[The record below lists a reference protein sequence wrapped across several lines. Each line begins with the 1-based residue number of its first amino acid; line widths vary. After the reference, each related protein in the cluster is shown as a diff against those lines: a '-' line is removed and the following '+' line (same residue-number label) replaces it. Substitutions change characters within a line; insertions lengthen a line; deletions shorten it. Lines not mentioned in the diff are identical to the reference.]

1 MQTVF
6 KAYLRFMGLLIS
18 LGLAYAI
25 GLDGIW
31 PVLWG
36 AAHTAVSFT
45 CGWAA
50 VWKCVG
56 EICTHFP
63 WWIFLISTDN

>member
-31 PVLWG
+31 LVLWG

-45 CGWAA
+45 CGWGA
-50 VWKCVG
+50 VWQRVADL
-56 EICTHFP
+56 P
-63 WWIFLISTDN
+63 WWALFLDCWISSD